1 VAKRKVAIV
10 TDSTSFIP
18 DDLVEKYALT
28 IVPQILNWEG
38 KSYLDGVD
46 ISNEAFYARLSTAKE
61 LPTTAQPSPG
71 QFLEAFTQLKETA
84 ESIVCIVISDH
95 LSGTLDSARAA
106 AQSTDD
112 IPIEVIDS
120 RSTSMGLGLLVL
132 LAARM
137 ANDGCDH
144 VQIADAIRLLVPHV
158 HLLFVV
164 DTLEFLHK
172 GGRIGG
178 AQRLLGSVL
187 SIKPIL
193 YIDDGRIEPLESVR
207 TKKKA
212 LRRLLELV
220 QEQTNNWLKVHMAV
234 VDATAPDTANAIYD
248 QLVEAV
254 NPVEILRAGLSPVV
268 GVHAGPGA
276 IGVAFLDASEIED
289 LGK

>member
-1 VAKRKVAIV
+1 MAVKRKVAIV
-10 TDSTSFIP
+10 TDSTAYIP
-18 DDLVEKYALT
+18 DDLVKQYGLT

-46 ISNEAFYARLSTAKE
+46 ISNEDFYAKLSTAKE

-71 QFLEAFTQLKETA
+71 QFMEAFTRLKDST
-84 ESIVCIVISDH
+84 ESIICIVISDH

-106 AQSTDD
+106 AQATPDL
-112 IPIEVIDS
+112 PIEVVDS

-137 ANDGCDH
+137 VEEGRDH
-144 VQIADAIRLLVPHV
+144 VQIAEAIQILVPRV
-158 HLLFVV
+158 RLLFVV

-193 YIDDGRIEPLESVR
+193 HIEDGRIEPLESVR

-212 LRRLLELV
+212 LRRLMELV
-220 QEQTNNWLKVHMAV
+220 EEMTSGWSEVHAAV
-234 VDATAPDTANAIYD
+234 VDATAPETAEAIYD
-248 QLVEAV
+248 QIAERIK
-254 NPVEILRAGLSPVV
+254 PVEILRGGLSPVV

-276 IGVAFLDASEIED
+276 IGVVVLDTGTMDNIR
-289 LGK
+289 

>member
-1 VAKRKVAIV
+1 MAKRRVVIV
-10 TDSTSFIP
+10 TDSTSFMP
-18 DDLVEKYALT
+18 QNLVDQYGLI

-38 KSYLDGVD
+38 ESYLDGLE
-46 ISNEAFYARLSTAKE
+46 ITNEAFYSRLASSKE

-71 QFLEAFTQLKETA
+71 QFMEAFSRLKETA

-106 AQSTDD
+106 AQAMPDL
-112 IPIEVIDS
+112 PVEVVDS

-137 ANDGCDH
+137 AEEGRDH
-144 VQIADAIRLLVPHV
+144 VQIAEDIRSLVPHV
-158 HLLFVV
+158 RLLFVV

-193 YIDDGRIEPLESVR
+193 HIEDGRIEPLESVR

-212 LRRLLELV
+212 LSRLMDLV
-220 QEQTNNWLKVHMAV
+220 DEQTRGWSKIHIAV
-234 VDATAPDTANAIYD
+234 VDATAPDTANMIFD
-248 QLVEAV
+248 HIEQEIK
-254 NPVEILRAGLSPVV
+254 PVEIIRSGLSPVV
-268 GVHAGPGA
+268 GTHAGPGA
-276 IGVAFLDASEIED
+276 IGIAMLDASALQD
-289 LGK
+289 LG